1 MVSVLWRFHCD
12 IWLFNYNYMDLLFLT
27 VSIWQCI
34 CTGGLWTLNI
44 KYIANR
50 MGKPYSFPQLTFL
63 WCANRIGKTLYS
75 FPQLTFLWCAN
86 RMGKPYSFPQLTL
99 LWCVHNV
106 GKTVTLCGWF
116 VTTTCTLCTE
126 DFRLVGSRGGTTP
139 ACHLHVFNTH
149 IPNFDLRNVC
159 LKRFLWHADV
169 VPPLGWQ
176 KLKVEVHSTMTTH
189 SVFLPINVISGHGWL
204 HSNF

>member
-44 KYIANR
+44 KYI
-50 MGKPYSFPQLTFL
+50 
-63 WCANRIGKTLYS
+63 
-75 FPQLTFLWCAN
+75 AN